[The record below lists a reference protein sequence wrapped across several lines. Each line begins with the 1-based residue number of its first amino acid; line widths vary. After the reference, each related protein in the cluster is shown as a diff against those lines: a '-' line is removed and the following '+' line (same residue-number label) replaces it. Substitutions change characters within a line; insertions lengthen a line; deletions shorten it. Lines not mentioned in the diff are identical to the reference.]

1 MRLNCED
8 LNRIADVRVYV
19 NDVLESSV
27 YNNGRIYFPSRGIS
41 NRRIFLDCYGF
52 AELSITLIL
61 VDGQEC
67 TLNSEY
73 LPILVR
79 REELNN
85 SVEAMARFVYN
96 NQEWLLLNG
105 ELKPKKPS
113 GLKENGYRSLAT
125 QILLA
130 EEIAAI
136 YESSYGY
143 FKANSRFKL
152 EKMSVIEN
160 EVGKYGILAVKI
172 VHYHSPKD
180 DEDCIIATAVDS
192 EGRVMPDD
200 FVEKLMSISGHV
212 SKDFLPVMDDTHL
225 QTEMALKRKA
235 LNESIALRDKQFI
248 DEESAKIEQWAE
260 DQTFS
265 LEEEL
270 RDVKKRIKEREREF
284 RKETDDHRRRQLQTE
299 IINLQR
305 NQRQKRQ
312 ELFSLEDEIIVRR
325 DALIA
330 AIDSSL
336 DKAAEEEHL
345 FTIAWQ
351 VV

>member
-1 MRLNCED
+1 MKMFGKKKSPATYDEKYLLQELMMTKKAMYTAYSNLDNVTDPD
-8 LNRIADVRVYV
+8 LI
-19 NDVLESSV
+19 
-27 YNNGRIYFPSRGIS
+27 
-41 NRRIFLDCYGF
+41 DCY
-52 AELSITLIL
+52 IY
-61 VDGQEC
+61 Q
-67 TLNSEY
+67 LNSEQK
-73 LPILVR
+73 R
-79 REELNN
+79 
-85 SVEAMARFVYN
+85 YN
-96 NQEWLLLNG
+96 
-105 ELKPKKPS
+105 
-113 GLKENGYRSLAT
+113 Y
-125 QILLA
+125 LLA
-130 EEIAAI
+130 
-136 YESSYGY
+136 
-143 FKANSRFKL
+143 KAKRQDTSGTAGIVFNYTDSP
-152 EKMSVIEN
+152 EKISVIEN
-160 EVGKYGILAVKI
+160 EVGKYGILSVKI

-235 LNESIALRDKQFI
+235 MNESIALRDKQFI

-270 RDVKKRIKEREREF
+270 RNVKKQIKEREREF
-284 RKETDDHRRRQLQTE
+284 RKETDDHRRRQLQSE
-299 IINLQR
+299 ILALQR

-312 ELFSLEDEIIVRR
+312 ELFSLEDEIMVRR

-330 AIDSSL
+330 AIDNSL
-336 DKAAEEEHL
+336 NKAAEEEHL

-351 VV
+351 II

>member
-1 MRLNCED
+1 
-8 LNRIADVRVYV
+8 
-19 NDVLESSV
+19 
-27 YNNGRIYFPSRGIS
+27 
-41 NRRIFLDCYGF
+41 
-52 AELSITLIL
+52 
-61 VDGQEC
+61 
-67 TLNSEY
+67 
-73 LPILVR
+73 
-79 REELNN
+79 
-85 SVEAMARFVYN
+85 
-96 NQEWLLLNG
+96 
-105 ELKPKKPS
+105 
-113 GLKENGYRSLAT
+113 
-125 QILLA
+125 
-130 EEIAAI
+130 
-136 YESSYGY
+136 
-143 FKANSRFKL
+143 
-152 EKMSVIEN
+152 
-160 EVGKYGILAVKI
+160 
-172 VHYHSPKD
+172 
-180 DEDCIIATAVDS
+180 
-192 EGRVMPDD
+192 MPDD

-212 SKDFLPVMDDTHL
+212 SKDFLPGMDDTHL

>member
-1 MRLNCED
+1 MED
-8 LNRIADVRVYV
+8 LKILTESVCCIAR
-19 NDVLESSV
+19 EA
-27 YNNGRIYFPSRGIS
+27 GYF
-41 NRRIFLDCYGF
+41 
-52 AELSITLIL
+52 
-61 VDGQEC
+61 
-67 TLNSEY
+67 
-73 LPILVR
+73 
-79 REELNN
+79 
-85 SVEAMARFVYN
+85 
-96 NQEWLLLNG
+96 
-105 ELKPKKPS
+105 
-113 GLKENGYRSLAT
+113 LKEERKNFSREAVRKKQPHDYVSYVDKESEKRVVAALRE
-125 QILLA
+125 LLPEAGFIA
-130 EEIAAI
+130 EEG
-136 YESSYGY
+136 S
-143 FKANSRFKL
+143 
-152 EKMSVIEN
+152 
-160 EVGKYGILAVKI
+160 AV
-172 VHYHSPKD
+172 YH
-180 DEDCIIATAVDS
+180 DEPYCWVVDPLD
-192 EGRVMPDD
+192 GTTNYIHDNAPYCV
-200 FVEKLMSISGHV
+200 
-212 SKDFLPVMDDTHL
+212 
-225 QTEMALKRKA
+225 
-235 LNESIALRDKQFI
+235 SIALRDKQFI

>member
-1 MRLNCED
+1 
-8 LNRIADVRVYV
+8 
-19 NDVLESSV
+19 
-27 YNNGRIYFPSRGIS
+27 
-41 NRRIFLDCYGF
+41 
-52 AELSITLIL
+52 
-61 VDGQEC
+61 
-67 TLNSEY
+67 
-73 LPILVR
+73 
-79 REELNN
+79 
-85 SVEAMARFVYN
+85 
-96 NQEWLLLNG
+96 
-105 ELKPKKPS
+105 
-113 GLKENGYRSLAT
+113 
-125 QILLA
+125 
-130 EEIAAI
+130 
-136 YESSYGY
+136 
-143 FKANSRFKL
+143 
-152 EKMSVIEN
+152 
-160 EVGKYGILAVKI
+160 
-172 VHYHSPKD
+172 
-180 DEDCIIATAVDS
+180 
-192 EGRVMPDD
+192 
-200 FVEKLMSISGHV
+200 
-212 SKDFLPVMDDTHL
+212 MDDTHL

-270 RDVKKRIKEREREF
+270 RDVKKRIKEF

>member
-1 MRLNCED
+1 MED
-8 LNRIADVRVYV
+8 LKILTESVCCIAR
-19 NDVLESSV
+19 EA
-27 YNNGRIYFPSRGIS
+27 GYF
-41 NRRIFLDCYGF
+41 
-52 AELSITLIL
+52 
-61 VDGQEC
+61 
-67 TLNSEY
+67 
-73 LPILVR
+73 
-79 REELNN
+79 
-85 SVEAMARFVYN
+85 
-96 NQEWLLLNG
+96 
-105 ELKPKKPS
+105 
-113 GLKENGYRSLAT
+113 LKEERKNFSREAVQKKQAHDYVSYVDKESEKRVVAALRE
-125 QILLA
+125 LLPEAGFIA
-130 EEIAAI
+130 EEG
-136 YESSYGY
+136 S
-143 FKANSRFKL
+143 
-152 EKMSVIEN
+152 
-160 EVGKYGILAVKI
+160 AV
-172 VHYHSPKD
+172 YH
-180 DEDCIIATAVDS
+180 DEPYCWVVDPLD
-192 EGRVMPDD
+192 GTTNYIHDNAPYCV
-200 FVEKLMSISGHV
+200 
-212 SKDFLPVMDDTHL
+212 
-225 QTEMALKRKA
+225 
-235 LNESIALRDKQFI
+235 SIALRDKQFI

-312 ELFSLEDEIIVRR
+312 EMFSLEDEIIVRR